1 MLGRMCAKP
10 AELETASRARDT
22 PGRRGAWPRARP
34 TTLPPA
40 WRQAPRDETCRCHQ
54 RKRFS
59 FRRPFQKFQTPRSE
73 ESWVVRSVA
82 TTTRARHPT
91 SNMVSSDGSDVNAR
105 KRKRSQYS
113 IHPAHQPEG
122 IPGIALD
129 VVTHILGTDY
139 YLPDPADI
147 ASLREVSRGMCDA
160 VDETGRSLQMFGA
173 HEAAERGHLSTLK
186 HLHRQGLMRF
196 TAEVCAKGAGSGNLE
211 LLKWM
216 RENSCPWDKFTCSA
230 AAHGGQLEVLQWAR
244 ANGCPW
250 DENSCRMAA
259 VGGHL
264 EVLQWAR
271 ANGCPWNAGT
281 CTNAALGGHL
291 EVLH

>member
-1 MLGRMCAKP
+1 
-10 AELETASRARDT
+10 
-22 PGRRGAWPRARP
+22 
-34 TTLPPA
+34 
-40 WRQAPRDETCRCHQ
+40 
-54 RKRFS
+54 
-59 FRRPFQKFQTPRSE
+59 
-73 ESWVVRSVA
+73 
-82 TTTRARHPT
+82 
-91 SNMVSSDGSDVNAR
+91 MVSSDGSDVNAR

-250 DENSCRMAA
+250 DEWTCTMAA
-259 VGGHL
+259 TLGHL
-264 EVLQWAR
+264 EMLQWAR
-271 ANGCPWNAGT
+271 ANGCPWNEDT
-281 CTNAALGGHL
+281 CLMAAMAGHL
-291 EVLH
+291 EVLQWASANGCPWDEFTCAYAAEGGHLEMLQWARANG

>member
-1 MLGRMCAKP
+1 
-10 AELETASRARDT
+10 
-22 PGRRGAWPRARP
+22 
-34 TTLPPA
+34 
-40 WRQAPRDETCRCHQ
+40 
-54 RKRFS
+54 
-59 FRRPFQKFQTPRSE
+59 
-73 ESWVVRSVA
+73 
-82 TTTRARHPT
+82 
-91 SNMVSSDGSDVNAR
+91 MVSSDGSDVNAR

-113 IHPAHQPEG
+113 IHPAHQPES

-216 RENSCPWDKFTCSA
+216 REN
-230 AAHGGQLEVLQWAR
+230 
-244 ANGCPW
+244 
-250 DENSCRMAA
+250 
-259 VGGHL
+259 
-264 EVLQWAR
+264 
-271 ANGCPWNAGT
+271 GCPWNAGT

>member
-1 MLGRMCAKP
+1 
-10 AELETASRARDT
+10 
-22 PGRRGAWPRARP
+22 
-34 TTLPPA
+34 
-40 WRQAPRDETCRCHQ
+40 
-54 RKRFS
+54 
-59 FRRPFQKFQTPRSE
+59 
-73 ESWVVRSVA
+73 
-82 TTTRARHPT
+82 
-91 SNMVSSDGSDVNAR
+91 MVSSDGSDVNAR

-216 RENSCPWDKFTCSA
+216 RENGCPWDKFTCSA

-244 ANGCPW
+244 ANRCPWDEYTCTCAARRGNLQLLQWLRANGCPW
-250 DENSCRMAA
+250 DTYTCAWAA
-259 VGGHL
+259 EGGHL

-271 ANGCPWNAGT
+271 ANGCPWCPQT
-281 CTNAALGGHL
+281 CELAAEKGHL
-291 EVLH
+291 DILKWARMNGCPMDEEAFDKLALAVGRFVMCAWKSENGVLSELAHLVKDKLF